1 MNLKIFTIWVVQAPW
16 SVGLQHFIRGSR
28 LIYKRKA
35 TRIKSVSQA
44 SALGKKGARSVDRI
58 YLVTQVL
65 SKTVQGEL
73 TDLQRSRNMFRD
85 FSK

>member
-1 MNLKIFTIWVVQAPW
+1 M
-16 SVGLQHFIRGSR
+16 RGSR
-28 LIYKRKA
+28 VMYKRKA
-35 TRIKSVSQA
+35 THIKPVPQA
-44 SALGKKGARSVDRI
+44 SALGKEKGARSIDKI